1 MRILLSA
8 FVCEPD
14 AGSERGNGWT
24 WAQRLAQDHEVVV
37 LTDRSF
43 RSAIE
48 ERLATE
54 PEPRLHV
61 EYVGSGLRGLRG
73 LPRLRYYGAWQRLA
87 LARALQLER
96 TAVFDVIHHVTF
108 GAHRLPSYLWKLDA
122 PFIWGPV
129 GGGEGVSPLFYLPR
143 WMGWRES
150 LRELARALSN
160 LLVRIDPRVRRT
172 ATNADVIAV
181 TTDQTRDA
189 LPRSARVRAQV
200 LPSTIVQWH
209 TLEELA
215 SATPRPGPRS
225 GLRVVYAGRLLG
237 WKGGGLA
244 LHAFAAYADRRPDAE
259 LHIYGDGRNRRWLER
274 LATRLGVDGRVQFH
288 GRVPR
293 SELIRAYSDFNLFLF
308 PSLHDSSGFVTI
320 EAQAAGLPIV
330 CLDTGGP
337 GAQVPAAAGVK
348 VTPRRP
354 DQTVRDLVR
363 GLDHL
368 TDDDG
373 AWWAASAAARAHAL
387 DPSSTPSIETMIAR
401 LYGPVT
407 GWTP

>member
-24 WAQRLAQDHEVVV
+24 WAQRLARDHEVVV
-37 LTDRSF
+37 LTDSSF

-48 ERLATE
+48 TRLAE
-54 PEPRLHV
+54 RPEPRLRV

-73 LPRLRYYGAWQRLA
+73 LRRVRYYGAWQRLA
-87 LARALQLER
+87 LTRARELER
-96 TAVFDVIHHVTF
+96 AEPFDVVHHVTF

-122 PFIWGPV
+122 PFVWGPV

-150 LRELARALSN
+150 LREMARALSN
-160 LLVRIDPRVRRT
+160 LLVRVDPRVRRT
-172 ATNADVIAV
+172 AVNADVVAV
-181 TTDQTRDA
+181 TTEQTRRA
-189 LPRSARVRAQV
+189 LPRSARARAQV
-200 LPSTIVQWH
+200 LPSTIVQRH
-209 TLEELA
+209 TLDELA
-215 SATPRPGPRS
+215 TATPRHGSPA
-225 GLRVVYAGRLLG
+225 GLRLVYAGRLLG

-244 LHAFAAYADRRPDAE
+244 LRAFAAYAEHRPAAE
-259 LHIYGDGRNRRWLER
+259 LHVYGDGRNRRWLER
-274 LATRLGVDGRVQFH
+274 LASRLGLEARVRFH

-293 SELIRAYSDFNLFLF
+293 AELIGAYSGFNAFLF

-320 EAQAAGLPIV
+320 EAQAAGLPVV

-348 VTPRRP
+348 VAPRRP
-354 DQTVRDLVR
+354 AQTVRDLVR

-368 TDDDG
+368 TDDTG
-373 AWWAASAAARAHAL
+373 AWRAASVAARAHAL
-387 DPSSTPSIETMIAR
+387 DPQATPSIETMIAR

-407 GWTP
+407 GRAS